1 MAAAFSIDATH
12 GKFGA
17 LGGATL
23 RLVAAA
29 ALTLVAGVSLAQ
41 GPAQGPPKQ
50 ILLTEKQVENY
61 IAAQKDMTALA
72 EQQQKQKAAPKGP
85 DPKVQAQF
93 EAVAKKY
100 GFASLDE
107 YGAVAAQVGLVLTGI
122 DPETKAFAEPPEALK
137 KQIEE
142 VKADKNMPA
151 KDKQL
156 ALKELTE
163 ALKGAQPIQHKENIE
178 LVKKY
183 YDKLEASVK

>member
-12 GKFGA
+12 GKFRA
-17 LGGATL
+17 LAGATL
-23 RLVAAA
+23 TLVAAA
-29 ALTLVAGVSLAQ
+29 ALILVAGASLAQ

-72 EQQQKQKAAPKGP
+72 EQQQKVAAKGP

-122 DPETKAFAEPPEALK
+122 DPETKAFAEPPEAIK
-137 KQIEE
+137 KQIDE
-142 VKADKNMPA
+142 VKADKSMPA

-163 ALKGAQPIQHKENIE
+163 ALKTAQPIQHKENIE